1 MFKKIIMQEKK
12 SPGLSRRKFIN
23 QAAIMS
29 TFMIVPRFVL
39 GGRGFTAPSDKIT
52 IGFIGLGRQGI
63 GLAGYFLK
71 LDEVQVVAASDVYAD
86 KVNNFTKTVN
96 NFYSGKTGQS
106 SYKACKPYED
116 FRELLAQK
124 DINAVVI
131 ATPDHWHAVQAIR
144 AAEAGKDIYC
154 EKPLSLTVR
163 EGRAMVKAAR
173 KHNRVFQTGS
183 MQRSAPE
190 FRQTAELIRNGY
202 LGQIKDIK
210 VSIGGGPL
218 PYDLP
223 KEDLPPGLNWDLWL
237 GPNEYVHYNNQ
248 IAPAPGADIW
258 ARWRYYKGL
267 GGGDLTDWG
276 AHMFDIVQWS
286 LDMDESGPTEIIPP
300 NGKDV
305 QFLTYKYANGITMT
319 QENFGKGHAIRFIGT
334 EGQLDVQ
341 RKKLE
346 TSKPELATRVI
357 ADTEKKVYKSESH
370 YRDFTDAIRSRK
382 KPICDIETGHRS
394 ATVCNLGN
402 IALEMK
408 HPLQWN
414 PKKEEFRNDK
424 EANALLGRK
433 LKSEWDIGI

>member
-1 MFKKIIMQEKK
+1 MKKNVTN
-12 SPGLSRRKFIN
+12 LSRRKFLN
-23 QAAIMS
+23 QAAILS
-29 TFMIVPRFVL
+29 SVMIVPRFVL
-39 GGRGFTAPSDKIT
+39 GGKGYTAPSDKIT
-52 IGFIGLGRQGI
+52 LGFIGTGRQGS
-63 GLAGYFLK
+63 GLVNNFLK
-71 LDEVQVVAASDVYAD
+71 LDEVQVVAASDVYAA
-86 KVNNFTKTVN
+86 KLKNFTTKAN
-96 NFYSGKTGQS
+96 KFYADKTGVA
-106 SYKACKPYED
+106 SYDSCKPYED
-116 FRELLAQK
+116 FRELLALK

-131 ATPDHWHAVQAIR
+131 ATPDHWHAVHVIR
-144 AAEAGKDIYC
+144 AAEAGKDISC
-154 EKPLSLTVR
+154 EKPLSLTIK

-173 KHNRVFQTGS
+173 KHDRIFQTGS

-202 LGQIKDIK
+202 LGEIKTIK

-223 KEDLPPGLNWDLWL
+223 KEELPQGLNWDLWL

-286 LDMDESGPTEIIPP
+286 LDMDESGPIEITPP
-300 NGKDV
+300 NGNDV
-305 QFLTYKYANGITMT
+305 KFLTYKYGNGITMT
-319 QENFGKGHAIRFIGT
+319 QENFGKNHAIRFIGT

-341 RKKLE
+341 RTKLE
-346 TSKPELATRVI
+346 TSKPELATRLI
-357 ADTEKKVYKSESH
+357 GENEKRVYKSENH
-370 YRDFTDAIRSRK
+370 YRDFTNSIKSRK

-402 IALEMK
+402 IALESK
-408 HPLQWN
+408 RTLKWN
-414 PKKEEFRNDK
+414 PKKETFKNDK
-424 EANALLGRK
+424 EANMMLGRN
-433 LKSEWDIGI
+433 LKPEWDIKM

>member
-1 MFKKIIMQEKK
+1 MQKNTNT
-12 SPGLSRRKFIN
+12 LSRRKFLN
-23 QAAIMS
+23 QAAILS
-29 TFMIVPRFVL
+29 SIVIVPRFVL
-39 GGRGFTAPSDKIT
+39 GGKGYTAPSDKIT
-52 IGFIGLGRQGI
+52 LGFIGTGRQGS
-63 GLAGYFLK
+63 GLLNNFLK
-71 LDEVQVVAASDVYAD
+71 LDEAYVVAASDVYAS
-86 KVNNFTKTVN
+86 KLNNFTTKAN
-96 NFYSGKTGQS
+96 KFYGDKTGQS
-106 SYKACKPYED
+106 SYDGCKPYED
-116 FRELLAQK
+116 FRELLARK

-131 ATPDHWHAVQAIR
+131 ATPDHWHSVHAIR

-154 EKPLSLTVR
+154 EKPLSLTIK

-173 KHNRVFQTGS
+173 KHDRIFQTGS

-202 LGQIKDIK
+202 LGDIKTIK

-223 KEDLPPGLNWDLWL
+223 KEELPQGLNWDLWL
-237 GPNEYVHYNNQ
+237 GPNEYVHYNNL

-258 ARWRYYKGL
+258 AKWRYYKGL

-300 NGKDV
+300 NGNDIK
-305 QFLTYKYANGITMT
+305 FLTYRYSNGITMT
-319 QENFGKGHAIRFIGT
+319 HENFGKNHAIRFIGT
-334 EGQLDVQ
+334 EGELDVQ
-341 RKKLE
+341 RTKLE

-357 ADTEKKVYKSESH
+357 GDNEKRVYKSENH
-370 YRDFTDAIRSRK
+370 YRDFTNAIKSRK

-402 IALEMK
+402 IAYELK
-408 HPLQWN
+408 RPLTWN
-414 PKKEEFRNDK
+414 PKKETFKNDK
-424 EANALLGRK
+424 EANEMLGRK
-433 LKSEWDIGI
+433 LKKEWAIAM

>member
-1 MFKKIIMQEKK
+1 MQKK
-12 SPGLSRRKFIN
+12 PTTLSRRKFLN
-23 QAAIMS
+23 QAAILS
-29 TFMIVPRFVL
+29 SVMIVPRFVL
-39 GGRGFTAPSDKIT
+39 GGKGYTAPSDKIT
-52 IGFIGLGRQGI
+52 LGFIGTGRQGS
-63 GLAGYFLK
+63 GLVNNFLK
-71 LDEVQVVAASDVYAD
+71 LDEVQVVAASDVYAA
-86 KVNNFTKTVN
+86 KLKNFTTKTN
-96 NFYSGKTGQS
+96 KFYADKTGAP
-106 SYKACKPYED
+106 SYDGCKSYED
-116 FRELLAQK
+116 FRELLALK

-131 ATPDHWHAVQAIR
+131 ATPDHWHAVHVIR

-154 EKPLSLTVR
+154 EKPLSLTVK

-173 KHNRVFQTGS
+173 KHERIFQTGS

-202 LGQIKDIK
+202 LGEIKTIK

-223 KEDLPPGLNWDLWL
+223 KEELPQGLNWDLWL

-286 LDMDESGPTEIIPP
+286 LDMDESGPTDIIPP
-300 NGKDV
+300 NGNDV
-305 QFLTYKYANGITMT
+305 KFLTYKYGNGITMT
-319 QENFGKGHAIRFIGT
+319 QENFGKNHAIRFIGT
-334 EGQLDVQ
+334 EGELDVQ
-341 RKKLE
+341 RTKLE

-357 ADTEKKVYKSESH
+357 GDNEKKVYKSENH
-370 YRDFTDAIRSRK
+370 YRDFTNSIKTRK

-402 IALEMK
+402 IAFETK
-408 HPLQWN
+408 RPLKWN
-414 PKKEEFRNDK
+414 PKKETFKNDK
-424 EANALLGRK
+424 EANEMLGRK
-433 LKSEWDIGI
+433 LKQEWDIKM

>member
-1 MFKKIIMQEKK
+1 MKKKVTTI
-12 SPGLSRRKFIN
+12 SRRKFLN
-23 QAAIMS
+23 QAAILS
-29 TFMIVPRFVL
+29 SVMIVPRFVL
-39 GGRGFTAPSDKIT
+39 GGKGYTAPSDKIT
-52 IGFIGLGRQGI
+52 LGFIGTGRQGS
-63 GLAGYFLK
+63 GLLNNFLK
-71 LDEVQVVAASDVYAD
+71 LDEAQVIAASDVYAS
-86 KVNNFTKTVN
+86 KLKNFSTKAN
-96 NFYSGKTGQS
+96 KFYADKTGQA
-106 SYKACKPYED
+106 SYDGCKPYED
-116 FRELLAQK
+116 FRELLALK

-131 ATPDHWHAVQAIR
+131 ATPDHWHAVHVIR

-154 EKPLSLTVR
+154 EKPLSLTVK

-173 KHNRVFQTGS
+173 KHDRIFQTGS

-202 LGQIKDIK
+202 LGEIKTIK

-223 KEDLPPGLNWDLWL
+223 KEELPQGLNWDLWL

-300 NGKDV
+300 NGNDIK
-305 QFLTYKYANGITMT
+305 FLTYKYASGITMT
-319 QENFGKGHAIRFIGT
+319 QENFGKNHAIRFIGT

-341 RKKLE
+341 RTKLE

-357 ADTEKKVYKSESH
+357 GENEKRVYKSENH
-370 YRDFTDAIRSRK
+370 YRDFTNSIKSRK

-402 IALEMK
+402 IAFEAKRSLK
-408 HPLQWN
+408 WN
-414 PKKEEFRNDK
+414 PKKETFNNDK
-424 EANALLGRK
+424 EANEMLGRK
-433 LKSEWDIGI
+433 LKEEWAIKM

>member
-1 MFKKIIMQEKK
+1 MQKKNNA
-12 SPGLSRRKFIN
+12 LSRRKFLN
-23 QAAIMS
+23 QAAILS
-29 TFMIVPRFVL
+29 SVMIVPRFVL
-39 GGRGFTAPSDKIT
+39 GGKGYTAPSDKISL
-52 IGFIGLGRQGI
+52 GFIGAGRQGS
-63 GLAGYFLK
+63 GLLNNFLK
-71 LDEVQVVAASDVYAD
+71 LDEAQVVAASDVYAS
-86 KVNNFTKTVN
+86 KLKNFTTKAN
-96 NFYSGKTGQS
+96 KFYADKTGQS
-106 SYKACKPYED
+106 SYDGCKSYED
-116 FRELLAQK
+116 FRELLARK

-131 ATPDHWHAVQAIR
+131 ATPDHWHAVHAIR

-154 EKPLSLTVR
+154 EKPLSLTIK

-173 KHNRVFQTGS
+173 KHDRIFQTGS

-202 LGQIKDIK
+202 LGEIKTVK

-223 KEDLPPGLNWDLWL
+223 KEDLPQGLNWDLWL
-237 GPNEYVHYNNQ
+237 GPNEYVHYNHL

-300 NGKDV
+300 NGNDV
-305 QFLTYKYANGITMT
+305 KFLTYKYGNGITMT
-319 QENFGKGHAIRFIGT
+319 QENFGKNHAIRFIGT
-334 EGQLDVQ
+334 EGELDVQ
-341 RKKLE
+341 RTKLE

-357 ADTEKKVYKSESH
+357 GENEKRVYKSENH
-370 YRDFTDAIRSRK
+370 YRDFTNSIRSRK

-402 IALEMK
+402 IAFETK
-408 HPLQWN
+408 RPLKWN
-414 PKKEEFRNDK
+414 PKKETFKNDK
-424 EANALLGRK
+424 EANEMLGRK
-433 LKSEWDIGI
+433 LKQEWAIPM

>member
-1 MFKKIIMQEKK
+1 MQKKNNA
-12 SPGLSRRKFIN
+12 LSRRKFLN
-23 QAAIMS
+23 QAAILS
-29 TFMIVPRFVL
+29 SVMIVPRFVL
-39 GGRGFTAPSDKIT
+39 GGKGYTAPSDKISL
-52 IGFIGLGRQGI
+52 GFIGAGRQGS
-63 GLAGYFLK
+63 GLLNNFLK
-71 LDEVQVVAASDVYAD
+71 LDEAQVVAASDVYAS
-86 KVNNFTKTVN
+86 KLKNFTTKAN
-96 NFYSGKTGQS
+96 KFYADKTGQS
-106 SYKACKPYED
+106 SYDGCKSYED
-116 FRELLAQK
+116 FRELLARK

-131 ATPDHWHAVQAIR
+131 ATPDHWHAVHAIR

-154 EKPLSLTVR
+154 EKPLSLTIK

-173 KHNRVFQTGS
+173 KHDRIFQTGS

-202 LGQIKDIK
+202 LGEIKTVK

-223 KEDLPPGLNWDLWL
+223 KEDLPQGLNWDLWL
-237 GPNEYVHYNNQ
+237 GPNEYVHYNNL

-300 NGKDV
+300 NGNDV
-305 QFLTYKYANGITMT
+305 KFLTYKYGNGITMT
-319 QENFGKGHAIRFIGT
+319 QENFGKNHAIRFIGT
-334 EGQLDVQ
+334 EGELDVQ
-341 RKKLE
+341 RTKLE
-346 TSKPELATRVI
+346 TSKPEMATRVI
-357 ADTEKKVYKSESH
+357 GENEKRVYKSENH
-370 YRDFTDAIRSRK
+370 YRDFTNSIRSRK

-402 IALEMK
+402 IAFETK
-408 HPLQWN
+408 RPLKWN
-414 PKKEEFRNDK
+414 PKKETFKNDK
-424 EANALLGRK
+424 EANEMLGRK
-433 LKSEWDIGI
+433 LKQEWAIPM

>member
-1 MFKKIIMQEKK
+1 MKKNNT
-12 SPGLSRRKFIN
+12 LSRRKFLN
-23 QAAIMS
+23 QAAILS
-29 TFMIVPRFVL
+29 SVLIVPRFVL
-39 GGRGFTAPSDKIT
+39 GGKGYTAPSDKIT
-52 IGFIGLGRQGI
+52 LGFIGNGRQGS
-63 GLAGYFLK
+63 GLLNNFLK
-71 LDEVQVVAASDVYAD
+71 LEEAQVVAASDVYAS
-86 KVNNFTKTVN
+86 KLKNFTTKAN
-96 NFYSGKTGQS
+96 KFYADKTGQS
-106 SYKACKPYED
+106 SYDGCKAYGD
-116 FRELLAQK
+116 FRELLASK

-131 ATPDHWHAVQAIR
+131 ATPDHWHAVHVIR

-154 EKPLSLTVR
+154 EKPLSLTIK

-173 KHNRVFQTGS
+173 KHDRIFQTGS

-202 LGQIKDIK
+202 LGEIKSVQ
-210 VSIGGGPL
+210 VSVGGGPL
-218 PYDLP
+218 TYDLP
-223 KEDLPPGLNWDLWL
+223 KEELPEGLNWDMWL
-237 GPNEYVHYNNQ
+237 GPNEYVHYNNL

-300 NGKDV
+300 NGNDV
-305 QFLTYKYANGITMT
+305 KFLTYRYANGITMT
-319 QENFGKGHAIRFIGT
+319 QENFGKNHAIRFIGT

-341 RKKLE
+341 RTKLE

-357 ADTEKKVYKSESH
+357 GENEKRVYKSENH
-370 YRDFTDAIRSRK
+370 YRDFTNSIKSRK

-402 IALEMK
+402 IAFETK
-408 HPLQWN
+408 RPLSWN
-414 PKKEEFRNDK
+414 PKKETFKNDK
-424 EANALLGRK
+424 EAEAMLGRK
-433 LKSEWDIGI
+433 LKQEWAIRM

>member
-1 MFKKIIMQEKK
+1 MQKKNQ
-12 SPGLSRRKFIN
+12 GLSRRKFLR
-23 QAAIMS
+23 QATVMS

-39 GGRGFTAPSDKIT
+39 GGKGFTAPSDKINL
-52 IGFIGLGRQGI
+52 GFIGNGRQGT
-63 GLAGYFLK
+63 GLSNNFLQ
-71 LDEVQVVAASDVYAD
+71 LEEAQVVAACDVYAS
-86 KVNNFTKTVN
+86 KLNNFVARANK
-96 NFYSGKTGQS
+96 FYAEKKGQA
-106 SYKACKPYED
+106 SYNGCKAYQD
-116 FRELLAQK
+116 FRELLANK

-131 ATPDHWHAVQAIR
+131 ATPDHWHAVHVIR

-154 EKPLSLTVR
+154 EKPLSLTVK
-163 EGRAMVKAAR
+163 EGRAMVNAAR
-173 KHNRVFQTGS
+173 KYNRVFQTGS

-202 LGQIKDIK
+202 LGEIKSIK

-223 KEDLPPGLNWDLWL
+223 KEPLPEGLNWDMWL

-286 LDMDESGPTEIIPP
+286 LDMDESGPTQIIPP
-300 NGKDV
+300 DNKDV
-305 QFLTYKYANGITMT
+305 KFLTYKYGNGITMT
-319 QENFGKGHAIRFIGT
+319 QENFGKNHAIRFIGT
-334 EGQLDVQ
+334 EGELDVQ

-346 TSKPELATRVI
+346 TSKAELATRVI
-357 ADTEKKVYKSESH
+357 SDTEKKVYYSDNH
-370 YRDFTDAIRSRK
+370 YRDFTNAIKSRK

-402 IALEMK
+402 IAFEIKRPLE
-408 HPLQWN
+408 WD
-414 PKKEEFRNDK
+414 PKKETFKKDK
-424 EANALLGRK
+424 EAEALLGRK
-433 LKSEWDIGI
+433 LKPEWAI

>member
-1 MFKKIIMQEKK
+1 MQKKNNA
-12 SPGLSRRKFIN
+12 LSRRKFLN
-23 QAAIMS
+23 QAAILS
-29 TFMIVPRFVL
+29 SVMIVPRFVL
-39 GGRGFTAPSDKIT
+39 GGKGYTAPSDKISL
-52 IGFIGLGRQGI
+52 GFIGAGRQGS
-63 GLAGYFLK
+63 GLLNNFLK
-71 LDEVQVVAASDVYAD
+71 LDEAQVVAASDVYAS
-86 KVNNFTKTVN
+86 KLKNFTTKAN
-96 NFYSGKTGQS
+96 KFYADKTGQS
-106 SYKACKPYED
+106 SYDGCKSYED
-116 FRELLAQK
+116 FRELLARK

-131 ATPDHWHAVQAIR
+131 ATPDHWHAVHAIR

-154 EKPLSLTVR
+154 EKPLSLTIK

-173 KHNRVFQTGS
+173 KHDRIFQTGS

-202 LGQIKDIK
+202 LGEIKTVK

-223 KEDLPPGLNWDLWL
+223 KEDLPQGLNWDLWL
-237 GPNEYVHYNNQ
+237 GPNEYVHYNNL

-300 NGKDV
+300 NGNDV
-305 QFLTYKYANGITMT
+305 KFLTYKYGNGITMT
-319 QENFGKGHAIRFIGT
+319 QENFGKNHAIRFIGT
-334 EGQLDVQ
+334 EGELDVQ
-341 RKKLE
+341 RTKLE

-357 ADTEKKVYKSESH
+357 GENEKRVYKSENH
-370 YRDFTDAIRSRK
+370 YRDFTNSIRSRK

-402 IALEMK
+402 IAFETK
-408 HPLQWN
+408 RPLKWN
-414 PKKEEFRNDK
+414 PKKETFKNDK
-424 EANALLGRK
+424 EANEMLGRK
-433 LKSEWDIGI
+433 LKQEWAIPM

>member
-1 MFKKIIMQEKK
+1 MKTKLTT
-12 SPGLSRRKFIN
+12 LSRRKFLN
-23 QAAIMS
+23 QAAILS
-29 TFMIVPRFVL
+29 SVMIVPRFVL
-39 GGRGFTAPSDKIT
+39 GGKGYTAPSDKIT
-52 IGFIGLGRQGI
+52 LGFIGTGRQGS
-63 GLAGYFLK
+63 GLVNNFLK
-71 LDEVQVVAASDVYAD
+71 LDEVQVVAASDVYAA
-86 KVNNFTKTVN
+86 KLKNFTTKTN
-96 NFYSGKTGQS
+96 KFYADKTGVA
-106 SYKACKPYED
+106 SYDGCKSYED
-116 FRELLAQK
+116 FRELLALK

-131 ATPDHWHAVQAIR
+131 ATPDHWHAVHVIR

-154 EKPLSLTVR
+154 EKPLSLTVK

-173 KHNRVFQTGS
+173 KYDRIFQTGS

-202 LGQIKDIK
+202 LGEIKTIK

-223 KEDLPPGLNWDLWL
+223 KEELPQGLNWDLWL

-300 NGKDV
+300 NGNDV
-305 QFLTYKYANGITMT
+305 KFLTYKYGNGVTMT
-319 QENFGKGHAIRFIGT
+319 QENFGKNHAIRFIGT
-334 EGQLDVQ
+334 EGELDVQ
-341 RKKLE
+341 RTKLE
-346 TSKPELATRVI
+346 TSKPALATRVI
-357 ADTEKKVYKSESH
+357 GENEKKVYKSENH
-370 YRDFTDAIRSRK
+370 YRDFTNSIKTRK

-402 IALEMK
+402 IAFETNR
-408 HPLQWN
+408 PLKWN
-414 PKKEEFRNDK
+414 PKKETFKNDK
-424 EANALLGRK
+424 QANELLGRK
-433 LKSEWDIGI
+433 LKQEWDIKM

>member
-1 MFKKIIMQEKK
+1 MKKNVTN
-12 SPGLSRRKFIN
+12 LSRRKFLN
-23 QAAIMS
+23 QAAILS
-29 TFMIVPRFVL
+29 SVMIVPRFVL
-39 GGRGFTAPSDKIT
+39 GGKGYTAPSDKIT
-52 IGFIGLGRQGI
+52 LGFIGTGRQGS
-63 GLAGYFLK
+63 GLVNNFLK
-71 LDEVQVVAASDVYAD
+71 LDEVQVVAASDVYAA
-86 KVNNFTKTVN
+86 KLKNFTTKAN
-96 NFYSGKTGQS
+96 KFYADKTGVA
-106 SYKACKPYED
+106 SYDSCKPYED
-116 FRELLAQK
+116 FRELLALK

-131 ATPDHWHAVQAIR
+131 ATPDHWHAVHVIR

-154 EKPLSLTVR
+154 EKPLSLTIK

-173 KHNRVFQTGS
+173 KHDRIFQTGS

-202 LGQIKDIK
+202 LGEIKTIK

-223 KEDLPPGLNWDLWL
+223 KEELPQGLNWDLWL

-286 LDMDESGPTEIIPP
+286 LDMDESGPIEITPP
-300 NGKDV
+300 NGNDV
-305 QFLTYKYANGITMT
+305 KFLTYKYGNGITMT
-319 QENFGKGHAIRFIGT
+319 QENFGKNHAIRFIGT

-341 RKKLE
+341 RTKLE
-346 TSKPELATRVI
+346 TSKPELATRLI
-357 ADTEKKVYKSESH
+357 GENEKRVYKSENH
-370 YRDFTDAIRSRK
+370 YRDFTNSIKSRK

-402 IALEMK
+402 IALESK
-408 HPLQWN
+408 RTLKWN
-414 PKKEEFRNDK
+414 PKKETFKNDK
-424 EANALLGRK
+424 EANMMLGRN
-433 LKSEWDIGI
+433 LKPEWDIKM

>member
-1 MFKKIIMQEKK
+1 MKTKVTT
-12 SPGLSRRKFIN
+12 LSRRKFLN
-23 QAAIMS
+23 QAAILS
-29 TFMIVPRFVL
+29 SVMIVPRFVL
-39 GGRGFTAPSDKIT
+39 GGKGYTAPSDKIT
-52 IGFIGLGRQGI
+52 FGFIGTGRQGS
-63 GLAGYFLK
+63 GLVNNFLK
-71 LDEVQVVAASDVYAD
+71 LDEVQVVAASDVYAA
-86 KVNNFTKTVN
+86 KLKNFTTKAN
-96 NFYSGKTGQS
+96 KFYADKTGQA
-106 SYKACKPYED
+106 SYDGCKSYED
-116 FRELLAQK
+116 FRELLASK

-131 ATPDHWHAVQAIR
+131 ATPDHWHAVHAIR

-173 KHNRVFQTGS
+173 KHDRIFQTGS

-202 LGQIKDIK
+202 LGEIKTIK

-223 KEDLPPGLNWDLWL
+223 KEELPQGLNWDLWL

-300 NGKDV
+300 NGNDIK
-305 QFLTYKYANGITMT
+305 FLTYKYDNGITMT
-319 QENFGKGHAIRFIGT
+319 QESFGKNHAIRFIGT

-341 RKKLE
+341 RTKLE

-357 ADTEKKVYKSESH
+357 GDNEKRVYKSENH
-370 YRDFTDAIRSRK
+370 YRDFTNSIKSRK

-402 IALEMK
+402 IAVEAK
-408 HPLQWN
+408 RPLKWN
-414 PKKEEFRNDK
+414 PKKETFKNDK
-424 EANALLGRK
+424 EANELLGRK
-433 LKSEWDIGI
+433 LKEEWAIKM